1 MVLTGMLWGSLDHRY
16 RAMGRARWR
25 GYARAGWR
33 AAKTLNQSRTTIV
46 QSAVQAFIRLSPE
59 DQHEAVAAYL
69 TRSLKQPAA
78 KKGRTRG

>member
-1 MVLTGMLWGSLDHRY
+1 MPRPKIKGTQLAVRFEDELIAGMDV
-16 RAMGRARWR
+16 
-25 GYARAGWR
+25 